1 MRKLMWFS
9 LGFVLATII
18 GIYYLQGTWYFL
30 ASGIAAL
37 LLGALIFFLNRS
49 VKVRITAMVILGCV
63 VGFVWMTVFDYAY
76 LSVARAADEEKIMLT
91 ITATDYSEET
101 EYGTSVDGI
110 GRLNNRSYKMR
121 IYLPKGV
128 ELEPGDTITGRFSL
142 RCTLERCSGESQ
154 YSFSHGIFLSAR
166 MTRLPVIDEAEKLP
180 WYGYPAAVRQNLAQ
194 LIYSSFPD
202 DTAGF
207 ALALLIGDASGIDY
221 ETDTAFKVSGISH
234 IIAVSGFH
242 VTVLFALVY
251 VILGKNRI
259 LSAILGLPLL
269 FFFAAV
275 AGFSASVTRACLM
288 HSLMIIGLLIDKEYD
303 PLTLLGFAALCMLA
317 LNPWTVANVSFQ
329 LSVLC
334 MVGILTISDPIKK
347 WILDRLPLS
356 RCNKKMKKWAGALA
370 ASIAMSI
377 GATVFVTP
385 LCAYYFGMVSLVGV
399 LTNLLTLWVISI
411 VFYGIIAVCLISI
424 VWIPL
429 GAFLATIISLPI
441 RYVLAVSKILA
452 DFPLA
457 AVYTNSAFIV
467 IWLIFAYFV
476 LLVNCFAKKKKPLES
491 ICYVVIGLCI
501 ALMASWT
508 LPLQDECRVTVL
520 DVGQGQC
527 VLLQAEGKTY
537 MVDCGGDMDEE
548 SATSAANILLS
559 QGVFRLDGLILTHF
573 DRDHAGG
580 VPYFLSRIPVERLY
594 YPQSVDGGEV
604 LLTAAS
610 KDVPAHL
617 VNQMMGISFG
627 NANVTLVPSK
637 NVLTGNDAS
646 LCVLFQTENCDI
658 LITGD
663 RSAAGERELMRQV
676 DLPELEV
683 LIVSHHG
690 SKYSTGNALLQKTR
704 PEVAIISVG
713 IDNLYGHPAKE
724 TLNRLQES
732 GCIVYRTDQH
742 GTVVYRR

>member
-18 GIYYLQGTWYFL
+18 GIYFLQGTWYFL

-76 LSVARAADEEKIMLT
+76 LSVARAADEEKIVLT

-194 LIYSSFPD
+194 LINSSFPD

-221 ETDTAFKVSGISH
+221 ETDIAFKVSGISH

-303 PLTLLGFAALCMLA
+303 PLTSLGFAALCMLA

-370 ASIAMSI
+370 ASIAMCI

-424 VWIPL
+424 AWIPL
-429 GAFLATIISLPI
+429 GTFLATIISLPI

-467 IWLIFAYFV
+467 LWLIFAYFV
-476 LLVNCFAKKKKPLES
+476 LLVNCFAKKKIILE
-491 ICYVVIGLCI
+491 
-501 ALMASWT
+501 
-508 LPLQDECRVTVL
+508 
-520 DVGQGQC
+520 
-527 VLLQAEGKTY
+527 
-537 MVDCGGDMDEE
+537 
-548 SATSAANILLS
+548 
-559 QGVFRLDGLILTHF
+559 F
-573 DRDHAGG
+573 
-580 VPYFLSRIPVERLY
+580 
-594 YPQSVDGGEV
+594 
-604 LLTAAS
+604 
-610 KDVPAHL
+610 
-617 VNQMMGISFG
+617 
-627 NANVTLVPSK
+627 
-637 NVLTGNDAS
+637 
-646 LCVLFQTENCDI
+646 
-658 LITGD
+658 
-663 RSAAGERELMRQV
+663 
-676 DLPELEV
+676 
-683 LIVSHHG
+683 
-690 SKYSTGNALLQKTR
+690 
-704 PEVAIISVG
+704 
-713 IDNLYGHPAKE
+713 
-724 TLNRLQES
+724 
-732 GCIVYRTDQH
+732 
-742 GTVVYRR
+742 